1 MLSRGETHVECQ
13 GGHVCTWSHSVT
25 LRSNDMQVAADV
37 QATGSANRVQG
48 SDEMFSNLH
57 NTTGKNRFNIKKLK
71 ALGAMTFKGT
81 TDSTDVEKWLSLIEK
96 CFGVMDCSEE
106 IKVKLATFLLQG
118 SVEDCDMS
126 MQGEQVQ

>member
-1 MLSRGETHVECQ
+1 
-13 GGHVCTWSHSVT
+13 
-25 LRSNDMQVAADV
+25 MQVAADV

-48 SDEMFSNLH
+48 SDEMSSNLH
-57 NTTGKNRFNIKKLK
+57 NTTGKNVKESMFNHFSQRVVNHLMPINSNVDKRFNIKKLK

-81 TDSTDVEKWLSLIEK
+81 TDSADVEKWLSLIEK

-118 SVEDCDMS
+118 SVEDYDMS